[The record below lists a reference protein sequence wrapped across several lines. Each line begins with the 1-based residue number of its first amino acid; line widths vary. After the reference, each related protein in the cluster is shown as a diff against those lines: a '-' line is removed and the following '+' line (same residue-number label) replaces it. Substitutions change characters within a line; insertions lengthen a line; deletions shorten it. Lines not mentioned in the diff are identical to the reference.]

1 MNCKKC
7 NKNLTNNDKFCSN
20 CGTKV
25 ENDNILKFVILRAL
39 LLTMFVALYFMTG
52 ISDISNVALL
62 ITASLITIILY
73 VCVLFVAIKKCGIIK
88 YGKCLLSNFLSVIIY
103 TFLSLFLFK
112 LYGDVI
118 ECAII
123 GRCGENYSALFIF
136 IFNLVIIPVSFIFN
150 AVADFAIITFIKKQ
164 NGIITK

>member
-1 MNCKKC
+1 MFCKKC
-7 NKNLTNNDKFCSN
+7 NNNLTNNEKFCPN

-39 LLTMFVALYFMTG
+39 LLTMFVVVYFMCG
-52 ISDISNVALL
+52 IADISNVVLL
-62 ITASLITIILY
+62 ISASLITIFLY
-73 VCVLFVAIKKCGIIK
+73 VCVLFEIIKKCGILK
-88 YGKCLLSNFLSVIIY
+88 YSKCILSNFLSLIIY
-103 TFLSLFLFK
+103 TFLSLILFK
-112 LYGDVI
+112 LYGDII

-150 AVADFAIITFIKKQ
+150 AVADFTIITFIKKQ
-164 NGIITK
+164 NGIINK